1 MVAKW
6 SQWKFSY
13 VLNFDI
19 NTTIS
24 VIELFIYI
32 RKSVDYD
39 KNKQDSHKF
48 LPEDWVMDDTE
59 ELRKR
64 IEKYKAD

>member
-1 MVAKW
+1 M
-6 SQWKFSY
+6 
-13 VLNFDI
+13 
-19 NTTIS
+19 
-24 VIELFIYI
+24 IELFIYI